1 MMRFGKDYLDEALEL
16 VKKHEGFR
24 SEPYTC
30 TAGYLTVA
38 FGKRVDYLN
47 VDKETGEKW
56 CLEDLKKLDSRLR
69 IVFQWYKDSPKM
81 IKAVVLDLVYQLGI
95 KGFSRFKKSIY
106 LLETEQYEEAAEEM
120 LDSKWARSDSPNRA
134 KELSDIVA
142 KVKSA

>member
-1 MMRFGKDYLDEALEL
+1 MGFSKDYLDEALEL

-24 SEPYTC
+24 SEPYRC

-106 LLETEQYEEAAEEM
+106 LLETEQYEEAAEEL